1 MAAPLPPASATAGHP
16 RWLSALATTA
26 AVAFGVGVLFTVH
39 QRDNAR
45 REVEHLRREQDLA
58 ANRLRETNQERET
71 LQRRLA
77 WEASLRDLV
86 SQIDARTTVLLPQ
99 GAGGSAH
106 GRVVWNP
113 GTREA
118 VLVASGL
125 NPAPP
130 GKTYELWV
138 IADGA
143 PVPAGVFQ
151 VEPDGRAAF
160 RLPALEQTTRVRSF
174 LVTVEPTSG
183 SPVPTGPSILSG
195 PVS

>member
-1 MAAPLPPASATAGHP
+1 
-16 RWLSALATTA
+16 
-26 AVAFGVGVLFTVH
+26 
-39 QRDNAR
+39 
-45 REVEHLRREQDLA
+45 VEELRRQQDLSEA
-58 ANRLRETNQERET
+58 RVRAINQEREA

-86 SQIDARTTVLLPQ
+86 AQADARTTVLVAQ

-130 GKTYELWV
+130 GKTYEMWV
-138 IADGA
+138 IADET
-143 PVPAGVFQ
+143 PVPAGLFQ

-160 RLPALEQTTRVRSF
+160 RLPALEQTTRVKTF

-183 SPVPTGPSILSG
+183 SPVPTGPPILSG
-195 PVS
+195 AVS

>member
-16 RWLSALATTA
+16 RWLSALATIA

-58 ANRLRETNQERET
+58 ANRLREINQERET

-99 GAGGSAH
+99 GTGGSAH

-174 LVTVEPTSG
+174 LVTVEPISG
-183 SPVPTGPSILSG
+183 SPAPTGPSILSG

>member
-1 MAAPLPPASATAGHP
+1 MPPESATAGHN
-16 RWLSALATTA
+16 RWLSGLATAA
-26 AVAFGVGVLFTVH
+26 AVAFGLGLIFVLH

-45 REVEHLRREQDLA
+45 GEVEELRRQQDGA
-58 ANRLRETNQERET
+58 ETRVRAINQEREL

-86 SQIDARTTVLLPQ
+86 AQAEARTTPLAPQ
-99 GAGGSAH
+99 EPGGPAR

-130 GKTYELWV
+130 GKTYEIWV

-143 PVPAGVFQ
+143 PVPAGLFQ

-160 RLPALEQTTRVRSF
+160 RLPALEQTARVKTF

-183 SPVPTGPSILSG
+183 SPAPTGPPVLSG
-195 PVS
+195 TN